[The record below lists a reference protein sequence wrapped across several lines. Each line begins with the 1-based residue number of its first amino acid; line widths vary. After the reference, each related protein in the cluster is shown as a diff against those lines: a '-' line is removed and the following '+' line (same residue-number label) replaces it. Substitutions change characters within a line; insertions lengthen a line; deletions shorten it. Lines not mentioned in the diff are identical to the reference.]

1 MGDRV
6 SIQFVQEV
14 KGWNKDD
21 KPHTDKSVVLF
32 HHWGGEWFP
41 KLAKEWI
48 KNHNLLLANDR
59 QNNASCPISRMDVD
73 NLMMQFIRF
82 LANESE
88 FDSSWGVNIAWES
101 FDTHTL
107 PKNKN
112 YFTSS
117 VYLGKDENDG
127 DNSDNGH
134 HEIEVPEAIVHEN
147 KKKREAS

>member
-1 MGDRV
+1 
-6 SIQFVQEV
+6 
-14 KGWNKDD
+14 
-21 KPHTDKSVVLF
+21 
-32 HHWGGEWFP
+32 
-41 KLAKEWI
+41 
-48 KNHNLLLANDR
+48 
-59 QNNASCPISRMDVD
+59 MDVD

-82 LANESE
+82 LADQSE

>member
-14 KGWNKDD
+14 KGWNKNDN
-21 KPHTDKSVVLF
+21 PHTDKSVVLF

-59 QNNASCPISRMDVD
+59 RNEASCPISRMDVG

-82 LANESE
+82 LTDQSE
-88 FDSSWGVNIAWES
+88 FDSSWAVNYAWET
-101 FDTHTL
+101 FDNKVM

-117 VYLGKDENDG
+117 LYLGVDENDG
-127 DNSDNGH
+127 DNSDHGH
-134 HEIEVPEAIVHEN
+134 HEIKVPKAIIHQN
-147 KKKREAS
+147 KREAS